1 MTKRPIQILIAGLV
15 AFASATFA
23 QDRPSEVG
31 LPIFTFTSGPAAA
44 YGMPA
49 RNAAELLL
57 EQINAGGGIGGVK
70 LRPIFVDE
78 AQGGAGVVSEFRKLA
93 GDNTKQVAIA
103 ALSSGNCLALAPV
116 AEELKM
122 PMLAWNCDTHQLF
135 LKDKYKY
142 VWRSNSSTIP
152 EFLAYAVYL
161 LEKKKDVKRVAIIN
175 PDYAFGRD
183 AAEIFKAALK
193 SFKPDVEIVTELF
206 PKLGT
211 PNFNTEIS
219 RLVAARPD
227 VVFSNLW
234 GADLENFVRQAL
246 PRGLFKESQVV
257 LALGETILQRIELP
271 DGVIVGVLGD
281 GWWLSPTAQANPQT
295 KAFVDAYRA
304 RYKEYPVFPSFKMA
318 NTIVFLK
325 EAWEKALKANN
336 NKWPTREQLVAAFDG
351 LTVKTMTGDVTIRQD
366 NDGLVDQVV
375 GITRKTDK
383 HPFPIIADMARYPGA
398 KLTPPAHT
406 EPNQWIGGLT
416 PKFLQELPKPGSY
429 K

>member
-1 MTKRPIQILIAGLV
+1 MTIRPIQILLAGLV
-15 AFASATFA
+15 AFASPALA
-23 QDRPSEVG
+23 QERPREVG
-31 LPIFTFTSGPAAA
+31 LPIFTFTSGAAAA

-49 RNAAELLL
+49 RNAAELII
-57 EQINAGGGIGGVK
+57 EQINAQGGIGGVK
-70 LRPIFVDE
+70 VRPIFVDE
-78 AQGGAGVVSEFRKLA
+78 AQGGAGVVSEYRKLA
-93 GDNTKQVAIA
+93 GDSTMQVAVA

-116 AEELKM
+116 AEELKF

-135 LKDKYKY
+135 LKDRYKY

-152 EFLAYAVYL
+152 EFLAYALYL
-161 LEKKKDVKRVAIIN
+161 LEKKKDIKRVAIIN

-193 SFKPDVEIVTELF
+193 TFKPDAEIVTELF

-227 VVFSNLW
+227 VIFSNLW

-281 GWWLSPTAQANPQT
+281 GWWQSPTAQANPQT
-295 KAFVDAYRA
+295 RAFVQAYRA

-318 NTIVFLK
+318 NSILFLK
-325 EAWEKALKANN
+325 EAWEKAIKANN
-336 NKWPTREQLVAAFDG
+336 NKWTTREQLVAAFSG
-351 LTVKTMTGDVTIRQD
+351 LTVKTMTGNVTIRED

-375 GITRKTDK
+375 GVTRKTDK
-383 HPFPIIADMARYPGA
+383 YPFPIIADMVRYPGA
-398 KLTPPAHT
+398 QVTPPVRT

-416 PKFLQELPKPGSY
+416 PKFLQGLPKPGSY